1 MKNFDKGVL
10 NTLKIESDKLYQ
22 IHGESNKWVKAY
34 LKFEEQE
41 ELSLRLKKTKAD
53 IHKIM
58 HTIEAKP
65 VFAIFGLSQVGK
77 SYLVQN
83 VLSVDAE
90 PLQIQVGS
98 KQIEFLGNINP
109 VGGQSESTG
118 VVSRFTIDKTEGT
131 EQFPI
136 KAKIFDAKDIVTILA
151 DAYFSDI
158 GKIEEYTTKDTFK
171 ERLNDLKNTYANKPK
186 IQDAFTEDDIWN
198 TAWYFKQNFNTYIQ
212 HVKEIEQ
219 SGFWFELGQIIHAIP
234 PKQWGSVFE
243 LIWNSDQELTK
254 VFNMLVSTLE
264 NLNFSEQLYLSE
276 EAILRDKGA
285 VLDVDTLNGLINTS
299 EEYPIQLPNGNLV
312 KIEISKLSALI
323 SEVTLCIPEEI
334 ASVKTFLRNTDLLD
348 FPGARS
354 RMNFDAEE
362 IHDLVAV
369 KMFLRGKVSF
379 LFNSYSAG
387 FEINNLLFCVKDE
400 KIEVN
405 TISDLIHDW
414 IVRNVGR
421 NSEERDKNIG
431 MLPTCPL
438 FVVFTFFNRQLYFD
452 AVNDNKDVSYKWD
465 NRFRK
470 FFEEQITFK
479 YGWHKNWTTTQQNF
493 NNFYLLRDFK
503 YSQDTFIS
511 VNGQETEI
519 HPHRESH
526 WNNLKVSF
534 LNDSFVQQHFE
545 SPAQSWDKAALPG
558 NDGSEEIINAL
569 LPAANNFVKTSNFC
583 NILEGYRTEL
593 VDRLNGY
600 VISDDIQSKRDQA
613 FKKATDIEFE
623 LLRLFQV
630 SEFSFTQF
638 IKDLSLN
645 EVNVYNLIHQNY
657 IQTQRRK
664 EPENYLIFRDMFPE
678 ISGELSLESNLKVIA
693 NRLMLDSTE
702 EAELYLADK
711 GIDLTLAL
719 ENRVLTSASKLVDI
733 VLDEWQNVLNLNRLS
748 HYIDLGL
755 DKNALDQLITNLL
768 ETFQRLNVRNEL
780 IALFEQKTRLIHAPS
795 DTEEYLAS
803 IITEY
808 INDFVSNFGF
818 NFMKDDR
825 LEELLSIAQIYK
837 QDMRLITRDSI
848 EDKEDQLLLIY
859 NKMDSVDNVSPPL
872 RENFRLFILKMKLAM
887 LSNCGFITYDIEQND
902 SLKVLI
908 NQLNEIRFSL
918 N

>member
-1 MKNFDKGVL
+1 
-10 NTLKIESDKLYQ
+10 
-22 IHGESNKWVKAY
+22 
-34 LKFEEQE
+34 
-41 ELSLRLKKTKAD
+41 
-53 IHKIM
+53 
-58 HTIEAKP
+58 
-65 VFAIFGLSQVGK
+65 
-77 SYLVQN
+77 
-83 VLSVDAE
+83 
-90 PLQIQVGS
+90 
-98 KQIEFLGNINP
+98 
-109 VGGQSESTG
+109 
-118 VVSRFTIDKTEGT
+118 
-131 EQFPI
+131 
-136 KAKIFDAKDIVTILA
+136 
-151 DAYFSDI
+151 
-158 GKIEEYTTKDTFK
+158 
-171 ERLNDLKNTYANKPK
+171 
-186 IQDAFTEDDIWN
+186 
-198 TAWYFKQNFNTYIQ
+198 
-212 HVKEIEQ
+212 
-219 SGFWFELGQIIHAIP
+219 
-234 PKQWGSVFE
+234 
-243 LIWNSDQELTK
+243 
-254 VFNMLVSTLE
+254 
-264 NLNFSEQLYLSE
+264 
-276 EAILRDKGA
+276 
-285 VLDVDTLNGLINTS
+285 
-299 EEYPIQLPNGNLV
+299 
-312 KIEISKLSALI
+312 
-323 SEVTLCIPEEI
+323 
-334 ASVKTFLRNTDLLD
+334 
-348 FPGARS
+348 
-354 RMNFDAEE
+354 
-362 IHDLVAV
+362 
-369 KMFLRGKVSF
+369 
-379 LFNSYSAG
+379 
-387 FEINNLLFCVKDE
+387 
-400 KIEVN
+400 
-405 TISDLIHDW
+405 
-414 IVRNVGR
+414 
-421 NSEERDKNIG
+421 
-431 MLPTCPL
+431 
-438 FVVFTFFNRQLYFD
+438 VVFTFFNRQLYFD
-452 AVNDNKDVSYKWD
+452 SVNDNKGVSYKWD

-479 YGWHKNWTTTQQNF
+479 YGWHKNWTTTQKNF

-519 HPHRESH
+519 HPHREAH
-526 WNNLKVSF
+526 WNNLKMSF
-534 LNDSFVQQHFE
+534 LNDAFVQQHFE
-545 SPAQSWDKAALPG
+545 SPSQSWDNASLPG
-558 NDGSEEIINAL
+558 KDGSIEIINAL

-583 NILEGYRTEL
+583 NLLETYRTEL
-593 VDRLNGY
+593 VERLNGY
-600 VISDDIQSKRDQA
+600 VFSDDIQSKRDQA

-678 ISGELSLESNLKVIA
+678 ISGELSLEANLKVIA
-693 NRLMLDSTE
+693 NRLMLDSTK

-733 VLDEWQNVLNLNRLS
+733 VLDEWQSVLNLNRLA

-887 LSNCGFITYDIEQND
+887 LSNCGFVTYDMEQND
-902 SLKVLI
+902 SLKRLI

>member
-1 MKNFDKGVL
+1 MKNFDQGVL
-10 NTLKIESDKLYQ
+10 RTLKEESNKLYQ
-22 IHGESNKWVKAY
+22 AHADSNKWVKSY

-41 ELSLRLKKTKAD
+41 ELSLRLKKSKAD
-53 IHKIM
+53 IHKITN
-58 HTIEAKP
+58 TIEAKP

-98 KQIEFLGNINP
+98 KKIEFLGNINP

-118 VVSRFTIDKTEGT
+118 VVSRFTIDKTVGT

-151 DAYFSDI
+151 DAYFSDV
-158 GKIEEYTTKDTFK
+158 GKIEEYTTKEAFK
-171 ERLNDLKNTYANKPK
+171 ERLSQLKNTYLNKPK
-186 IQDAFTEDDIWN
+186 IQDALTEDDIWN
-198 TAWYFKQNFNTYIQ
+198 TARYFKQNFNTYVQ
-212 HVKEIEQ
+212 YVKEIEQ
-219 SGFWFELGQIIHAIP
+219 SGFWLELGQFIHAIP
-234 PKQWGSVFE
+234 PKQWSSVFE

-254 VFNMLVSTLE
+254 MFNTLISTLE
-264 NLNFSEQLYLSE
+264 ILNFSETIYLSE
-276 EAILRDKGA
+276 DAILRDKGA
-285 VLDVDTLNGLINTS
+285 VLDVDTLKGLINHT
-299 EEYPIQLPNGNLV
+299 EEYPIQLPNENLV
-312 KIEISKLSALI
+312 NIEISKLSALI

-334 ASVKTFLRNTDLLD
+334 ASTKTFLKNTDLLD

-354 RMNFDAEE
+354 RENFDAEE
-362 IHDLVAV
+362 IYELVAV

-414 IVRNVGR
+414 IVRNVGS
-421 NSEERDKNIG
+421 NIEERDKNIG
-431 MLPTCPL
+431 KLPTCPL

-452 AVNDNKDVSYKWD
+452 TVNDNKDVSYKWD

-479 YGWHKNWTTTQQNF
+479 YGWHKNWTTTQKNF

-503 YSQDTFIS
+503 YSQDTFDAL
-511 VNGQETEI
+511 NGQEIKI
-519 HPHRESH
+519 HQHRLEH
-526 WNNLKVSF
+526 WNNLKTSF
-534 LNDSFVQQHFE
+534 LRDAFVQQHFE
-545 SPAQSWDKAALPG
+545 DPSKSWDEAALPG
-558 NDGSEEIINAL
+558 KDGSDEIINAL

-583 NILEGYRTEL
+583 NILESYRTEL
-593 VDRLNGY
+593 VDKLKGY
-600 VISDDIQSKRDQA
+600 VISDDIQTKRNQA

-630 SEFSFTQF
+630 SEFSFTKF

-664 EPENYLIFRDMFPE
+664 EPENYSIFRDMFPE
-678 ISGELSLESNLKVIA
+678 ISGELPLESNLKIIA
-693 NRLMLDSTE
+693 NRLMLDSTSAA
-702 EAELYLADK
+702 EAYLADK
-711 GIDLTLAL
+711 GIDLTVAL
-719 ENRVLTSASKLVDI
+719 ENRVLTSASKLVDL
-733 VLDEWQNVLNLNRLS
+733 VLDEWRNVLNLNRLT
-748 HYIDLGL
+748 HYVDLGL
-755 DKNALDQLITNLL
+755 DKNALDQLIENLL

-780 IALFEQKTRLIHAPS
+780 IILFEQKTRLIHAPI

-825 LEELLSIAQIYK
+825 LEELLSIAQIYQ
-837 QDMRLITRDSI
+837 QDMTLITRVSK
-848 EDKEDQLLLIY
+848 EDKEAQLLEIY
-859 NKMDSVDNVSPPL
+859 NKLDSIDNVSPPL

-887 LSNCGFITYDIEQND
+887 LSNCGFVTYDMQQND
-902 SLKVLI
+902 SLKELI
-908 NQLNEIRFSL
+908 HQLNEIRFSL